1 MTDLPDL
8 PTTKSAR
15 RVNPLVIAIVA
26 IVVVVLLGIFALKL
40 ISNSQGVLDN
50 GLAPD
55 FTIKT
60 YDGSSFT
67 LSKERGK
74 VVVVNF
80 WASWC
85 GPCRSEAPDLNA
97 VWDEYQNRGV
107 VRVGVGYLDNDAD
120 ARGFLQEF
128 GIHYIT
134 GPDNGTDVSRAYRIT
149 GVPET
154 YVVGKDGTVAAAFP
168 LPTNA
173 EELRG
178 VLDKA
183 LAQ

>member
-1 MTDLPDL
+1 MTDVPDL
-8 PTTKSAR
+8 STSKPIR
-15 RVNPLVIAIVA
+15 RVNPLVIGLVA
-26 IVVVVLLGIFALKL
+26 IVIVIVLGIFGLKL
-40 ISNSQGVLDN
+40 VSNSQGVLDS

-60 YDGSSFT
+60 YDGSTFS
-67 LSKERGK
+67 LAQQRGK
-74 VVVVNF
+74 VVVINF

-107 VRVGVGYLDNDAD
+107 VMVGVGYLDNDAD
-120 ARGFLQEF
+120 ARGFIKEF
-128 GIHYIT
+128 GIHYIA

-154 YVVGKDGTVAAAFP
+154 YVVGKDGTVVASYQV
-168 LPTNA
+168 PTNA
-173 EELRG
+173 QQLRG